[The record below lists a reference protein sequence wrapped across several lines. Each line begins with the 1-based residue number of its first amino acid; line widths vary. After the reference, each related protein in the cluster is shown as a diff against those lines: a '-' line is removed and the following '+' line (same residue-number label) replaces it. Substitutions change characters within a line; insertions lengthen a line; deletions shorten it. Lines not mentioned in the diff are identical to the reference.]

1 MRRKNK
7 RRQLWSEQNKRIL
20 IEVTIILMIW
30 SIIQSD
36 PYHLMPVLTRLLAH
50 LS

>member
-1 MRRKNK
+1 MRKKNR
-7 RRQLWSEQNKRIL
+7 RRQLWPEQHKRIF

-36 PYHLMPVLTRLLAH
+36 PYHLMPVLAHLLAH